1 MKTLA
6 TTALFLLLIACKP
19 LDMSNVEGV
28 NFYAYAEDS
37 LLYKQGEPF
46 PLLPEDASK
55 NNYQYLNFQLQFKG
69 RYLQFSY
76 DKINDSIRTTETKT
90 FKGRWR
96 KNGWRYRFYHAFIP
110 LFPILFIDE
119 YHKIYLK
126 PKGNKTLDVLEKKRE
141 WALALPF
148 GGRFDSY
155 EDHLYFKSN
164 ENIYLPI
171 VFYENNK
178 YGLKKGNTI
187 LSPAQY
193 NKISLFNEDVSI
205 VQKDSLYG
213 LINSKGKELTP
224 IIYNIIQYQK
234 NFRIPSFFLVEKEK
248 LWGILSL
255 QGQSIIPTEF
265 QFLQYEWM
273 HTPDFFLVQKNN
285 LWGFINIE
293 GKEIL
298 PLQYDHIYETSYGY
312 TLVKGN
318 KLGFISFSPEEKND
332 RFIPA
337 KYTSIEKNTLW
348 NDYVLVWDENT
359 PLFVDKEGNE
369 YKAEVREVRKIDNFF
384 GYPSRDNE
392 VNINNKY
399 YLPILESKQ
408 PPKKE

>member
-1 MKTLA
+1 M
-6 TTALFLLLIACKP
+6 
-19 LDMSNVEGV
+19 
-28 NFYAYAEDS
+28 
-37 LLYKQGEPF
+37 
-46 PLLPEDASK
+46 
-55 NNYQYLNFQLQFKG
+55 
-69 RYLQFSY
+69 
-76 DKINDSIRTTETKT
+76 
-90 FKGRWR
+90 
-96 KNGWRYRFYHAFIP
+96 
-110 LFPILFIDE
+110 
-119 YHKIYLK
+119 
-126 PKGNKTLDVLEKKRE
+126 
-141 WALALPF
+141 
-148 GGRFDSY
+148 
-155 EDHLYFKSN
+155 
-164 ENIYLPI
+164 
-171 VFYENNK
+171 
-178 YGLKKGNTI
+178 
-187 LSPAQY
+187 
-193 NKISLFNEDVSI
+193 
-205 VQKDSLYG
+205 QKDSLYG

-273 HTPDFFLVQKNN
+273 LTPDFFLVQKNN

-348 NDYVLVWDENT
+348 DDYVLVWDENT

-369 YKAEVREVRKIDNFF
+369 YKAEVREVRKIDNLF
-384 GYPSRDNE
+384 GYPYRDNE

-399 YLPILESKQ
+399 YLPILENKQ